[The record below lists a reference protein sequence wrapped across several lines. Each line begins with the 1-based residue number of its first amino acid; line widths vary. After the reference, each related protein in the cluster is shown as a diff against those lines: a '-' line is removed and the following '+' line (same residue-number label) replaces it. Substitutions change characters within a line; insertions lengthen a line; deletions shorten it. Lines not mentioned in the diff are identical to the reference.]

1 MKKTT
6 TLRSSTQVK
15 KALILEMYR
24 RGGVVEVGSSRKPGS
39 GRDIYDRVAD
49 CFNVTPDERQLRV
62 SDICP
67 NIVDSRTR
75 QNPANDGK
83 RNAWDFTML
92 VACQKARYDKLM
104 HYSRQTGVWEL
115 NDAGMEFARRS
126 LMTTHP

>member
-24 RGGVVEVGSSRKPGS
+24 RGGVVEVGSSRSPGS
-39 GRDIYDRVAD
+39 GRDIYDKVAD
-49 CFNVTPDERQLRV
+49 CLNVTPDERQSRI
-62 SDICP
+62 SDNCP
-67 NIVDSRTR
+67 NIVDSKTR
-75 QNPANDGK
+75 KEPAKDGK

-104 HYSRQTGVWEL
+104 YYSRQTGVWEL